1 MGADARNT
9 ALMNLLTTIQLFYAR
24 IYRWFTVPQS
34 SPEMNRRNFINVQV
48 DALGVGLASAAN
60 PFLPV
65 FLTRLGASTLQVSL
79 LTTMPAITG
88 LLLSIP
94 LGQFLQSRRNIVPW
108 FSAARLMVLSTY
120 ALTGLITFLL
130 PEALSVIGILG
141 LWAIA
146 TIPQTILSITF
157 TVVMNS
163 IAGPA
168 GRYELMT
175 HRWSI
180 LGFTNAITALI
191 AGQALDAMPFPL
203 NYQVVFIALS
213 AGGLVSY
220 YFSSHL
226 TLPDNIQV
234 QDEGQHSFREK
245 AGEYIQRILGEK
257 AFVSFI
263 LKRFVFITGTVLIA
277 PLLPIYYVRE
287 LNASDSSIAFI
298 NIAANSTVIIG
309 YFFWMQQSRARG
321 SRLVLLATTFG
332 VSLFPIMTGL
342 TRQVWPV
349 PLYAAIFGIF
359 QAGLNLV
366 LFDELMKRIPV
377 GYSASFVAV
386 AQSIQYLSS
395 VLAPLIGTWLAGY
408 LGLSVALMIGGAVSL
423 MGFFLFLIEGFSP
436 RREPEP
442 ATE

>member
-1 MGADARNT
+1 
-9 ALMNLLTTIQLFYAR
+9 MNLPTLFLTFYAR
-24 IYRWFTVPQS
+24 LIRWFTVPQS
-34 SPEMNRRNFINVQV
+34 SPEMNRRNFINVQI

-65 FLTRLGASTLQVSL
+65 FLARLGASTLQIGL

-94 LGQFLQSRRNIVPW
+94 LGQFLQKRQNIVPW
-108 FSAARLMVLSTY
+108 FSAARLTVLSTY
-120 ALTGLITFLL
+120 AVTGFITFFL
-130 PEALSVIGILG
+130 PEHLSVIGILG
-141 LWAIA
+141 IWALA

-234 QDEGQHSFREK
+234 QDEEQHTFREQ
-245 AGEYIQRILGEK
+245 AGEYIQRVLREK
-257 AFVSFI
+257 PFI
-263 LKRFVFITGTVLIA
+263 TFTLKRFVFLTGTVMIA
-277 PLLPIYYVRE
+277 PLLPVYYVRE
-287 LNASDSSIAFI
+287 LNATDSSIAFI

-309 YFFWMQQSRARG
+309 YFFWMHQSRLRG
-321 SRLVLLATTFG
+321 SRLVLLSTTFG
-332 VSLFPIMTGL
+332 VSLFPILTGL
-342 TRQVWPV
+342 TNQVWPV
-349 PLYAAIFGIF
+349 PIYAAIFGIF

-395 VLAPLIGTWLAGY
+395 VLAPLFGTWMAFQF
-408 LGLSVALMIGGAVSL
+408 GLSTALIIGGAISL
-423 MGFFLFLIEGFSP
+423 LGFFLFLLELII
-436 RREPEP
+436 P
-442 ATE
+442 AAKNLLQPSQ

>member
-1 MGADARNT
+1 
-9 ALMNLLTTIQLFYAR
+9 MNLPTSLLTLYAR
-24 IYRWFTVPQS
+24 IIRWFTVPQS

-65 FLTRLGASTLQVSL
+65 FLTRLGASTFQVGL

-94 LGQFLQSRRNIVPW
+94 LGQFLQTRRNIVPW
-108 FSAARLMVLSTY
+108 FSAARLTVLSTY
-120 ALTGLITFLL
+120 AFTGIITFFL
-130 PEALSVIGILG
+130 PEYLSVIGILG
-141 LWAIA
+141 IWALA

-226 TLPDNIQV
+226 SLPDNAQV
-234 QDEGQHSFREK
+234 QDEEVHTFREQ
-245 AGEYIQRILGEK
+245 AGEYIRRVLEEK
-257 AFVSFI
+257 PFI
-263 LKRFVFITGTVLIA
+263 TFTLKRFVFLTGTVMIA
-277 PLLPIYYVRE
+277 PLLPVYYVRE
-287 LNASDSSIAFI
+287 LQATDSSIAFI

-309 YFFWMQQSRARG
+309 YFFWMQQSRRRG

-332 VSLFPIMTGL
+332 VSLFSVMTGL

-349 PLYAAIFGIF
+349 PLYAAIYGIF

-366 LFDELMKRIPV
+366 LFDELMKRIPA

-386 AQSIQYLSS
+386 SQSIQYTSS
-395 VLAPLIGTWLAGY
+395 VIAPLFGTWLAWQF
-408 LGLSVALMIGGAVSL
+408 GLSVALILGGAVSL
-423 MGFFLFLIEGFSP
+423 IGFLLFLFEDIVPGKK
-436 RREPEP
+436 RE
-442 ATE
+442 ANST